1 MNNSL
6 NHTPKTNISIYT
18 HTIPIHIHT
27 YTYIAFG
34 GALQVERIYAY
45 IKHNIQENLP
55 STFSHSTIS
64 LKCNTIAKDKP
75 RTK

>member
-34 GALQVERIYAY
+34 GALQVESMLTY
-45 IKHNIQENLP
+45 NIQHTRKLTEY
-55 STFSHSTIS
+55 S
-64 LKCNTIAKDKP
+64 LT
-75 RTK
+75 